1 MSDKDVLVGDVSCL
15 GQCDGAPAISINDHI
30 YRSVTTAQAE
40 ALVLTALGG
49 SELPEMPPSMKSRA
63 VWRPIP
69 TRASSITARCGRWW
83 SRAIG
88 TA

>member
-1 MSDKDVLVGDVSCL
+1 MSEKDLAVGDVSCL
-15 GQCDGAPAISINDHI
+15 GQCDGAPAMSINDHI

-49 SELPEMPPSMKSRA
+49 SELPEMPPIRRKPGG
-63 VWRPIP
+63 WRPIHIR
-69 TRASSITARCGRWW
+69 TREHYGALRKLLG
-83 SRAIG
+83 RAIG